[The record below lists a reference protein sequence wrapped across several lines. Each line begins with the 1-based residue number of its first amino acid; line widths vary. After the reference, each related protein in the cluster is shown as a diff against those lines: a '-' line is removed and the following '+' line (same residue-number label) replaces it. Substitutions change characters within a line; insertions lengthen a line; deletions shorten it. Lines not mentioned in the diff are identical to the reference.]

1 MLLTSTAGCCAA
13 FNLHNLGG
21 AHGHPR
27 HPNLLSFVTKVRE
40 RTGGANAEVYYAFS
54 NGAQGKE
61 REYLT
66 AIGFETKRLGSI
78 HISTITG
85 PNLRKFFAESP
96 VFEEERK
103 KEVERK
109 AAQAKAEADLRAA
122 RVQAQTTHI
131 AAEERRVRRENHVN
145 KDGSKP
151 RKRGELRVGDI
162 IHRYRTNTN
171 HMWSANGI
179 VEEVG
184 TNYAIIS
191 GNRIDYPTFNNGSGN
206 HKIERLPPK
215 TYRNRWWYY

>member
-1 MLLTSTAGCCAA
+1 MLLTATAGCCAA
-13 FNLHNLGG
+13 YNLYNLGG
-21 AHGHPR
+21 AHGHIR
-27 HPNLLSFVTKVRE
+27 HPNLLSFVTEVKNRIS
-40 RTGGANAEVYYAFS
+40 GARAVVYYAFS
-54 NGAQGKE
+54 NGGQSKE

-66 AIGFETKRLGSI
+66 EIGFETKRLGSI

-85 PNLRKFFAESP
+85 TNLRKFFAESP

-109 AAQAKAEADLRAA
+109 AAQAKAEAEARERA
-122 RVQAQTTHI
+122 RR

-151 RKRGELRVGDI
+151 RKRGELRVGDT

-171 HMWSANGI
+171 HMWSENGI

-184 TNYAIIS
+184 TGYVIIS
-191 GNRIDYPTFNNGSGN
+191 GNRINNPTFNNGNGG
-206 HKIERLPPK
+206 HTVERIPPK
-215 TYRNRWWYY
+215 TYNRIRWW

>member
-1 MLLTSTAGCCAA
+1 MLLTSTVGCCAA
-13 FNLHNLGG
+13 YNLHNLGG
-21 AHGHPR
+21 AHGYTR
-27 HPNLLSFVTKVRE
+27 HPNLLSFVSEVRN
-40 RTGGANAEVYYAFS
+40 RTGGAHAEVYYAFS

-66 AIGFETKRLGSI
+66 EIGFETKRLGSI

-109 AAQAKAEADLRAA
+109 AAQAKAEAEARERA
-122 RVQAQTTHI
+122 RI

-151 RKRGELRVGDI
+151 RKRGELRVGDT
-162 IHRYRTNTN
+162 IHRYRSLARNQWLN
-171 HMWSANGI
+171 NGI

-184 TNYAIIS
+184 TGYVIIS
-191 GNRIDYPTFNNGSGN
+191 GNRINNPRINNGSGDHN
-206 HKIERLPPK
+206 IERLTPK
-215 TYRNRWWYY
+215 AYRNRWW

>member
-1 MLLTSTAGCCAA
+1 MLLTSTAGCCVAY
-13 FNLHNLGG
+13 NLHNLGN
-21 AHGHPR
+21 AHGHIR
-27 HPNLLSFVTKVRE
+27 HPNLLSFVTEVKR
-40 RTGGANAEVYYAFS
+40 RTGGAHAEVYYAFS

-78 HISTITG
+78 HISTITD

-103 KEVERK
+103 KEIERR

-122 RVQAQTTHI
+122 RVQERERARI

-151 RKRGELRVGDI
+151 RKRGELRVGDTI
-162 IHRYRTNTN
+162 YRYRTSAF
-171 HMWSANGI
+171 HPWSENGI

-184 TNYAIIS
+184 TGYVIIS
-191 GNRIDYPTFNNGSGN
+191 GNRINNPTFNSGYDN
-206 HKIERLPPK
+206 HTVERIPPK
-215 TYRNRWWYY
+215 TYNRIRWW

>member
-21 AHGHPR
+21 AHGHTR
-27 HPNLLSFVTKVRE
+27 HPNLLSFATKVRE
-40 RTGGANAEVYYAFS
+40 RTGGAYAEVYYAFS
-54 NGAQGKE
+54 NGAQSKE

-66 AIGFETKRLGSI
+66 EIGFETKRLGSI

-96 VFEEERK
+96 IFEEERK

-109 AAQAKAEADLRAA
+109 AAQAKAMAEARERA
-122 RVQAQTTHI
+122 RI
-131 AAEERRVRRENHVN
+131 AAEERRVRKENHVN

-151 RKRGELRVGDI
+151 RKRGELRIGDT
-162 IHRYRTNTN
+162 IHRYRTSTFHPWN
-171 HMWSANGI
+171 ANGI

-184 TNYAIIS
+184 TDYVIIS
-191 GNRIDYPTFNNGSGN
+191 GNRINNPTFNNGYGGHN
-206 HKIERLPPK
+206 IERIPPK
-215 TYRNRWWYY
+215 TYRNRWW